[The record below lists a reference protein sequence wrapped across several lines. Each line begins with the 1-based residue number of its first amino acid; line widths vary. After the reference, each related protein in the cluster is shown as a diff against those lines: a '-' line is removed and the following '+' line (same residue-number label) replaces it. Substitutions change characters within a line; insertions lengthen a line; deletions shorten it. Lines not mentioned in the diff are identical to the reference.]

1 MTKGNEQQTPK
12 QSSDRWFSCRDF
24 HVTTFRDVLK
34 KWVALEGSCP
44 NGLMLGFSSS
54 QVLNPP
60 FLLGICSPCLFK
72 QSSSVFFCLFAFSK
86 PVDTCPGSFSDFVA
100 RYTCFREVDPDEP
113 KICKHPRESS
123 SFSVRKI
130 EICWNSDAS
139 GTKTCSL
146 HRHRLITQVPSN

>member
-60 FLLGICSPCLFK
+60 FLLGICSPCFFK
-72 QSSSVFFCLFAFSK
+72 QSSSVFFFA
-86 PVDTCPGSFSDFVA
+86 
-100 RYTCFREVDPDEP
+100 
-113 KICKHPRESS
+113 
-123 SFSVRKI
+123 
-130 EICWNSDAS
+130 
-139 GTKTCSL
+139 SL
-146 HRHRLITQVPSN
+146 HSANQLTLALVVSPILLQGILVFERWTLMNLNFASIQENLHHFQCEK